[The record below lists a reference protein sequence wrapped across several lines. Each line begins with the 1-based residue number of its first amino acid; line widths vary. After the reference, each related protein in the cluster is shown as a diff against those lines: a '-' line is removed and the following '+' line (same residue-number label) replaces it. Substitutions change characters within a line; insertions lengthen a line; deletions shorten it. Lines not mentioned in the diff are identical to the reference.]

1 MVSGTYASCFS
12 VVRTARSLSANY
24 GSQAGSGL
32 SREAQAFAAP
42 KITRLAKSAGRDAR
56 RAPAVKNAAHEFDFR
71 RRYVLTKNMAIGSAR
86 MSLASYSPSV
96 AADHRPRRAII
107 NNCKFKSRELH
118 ESSRRAMR
126 F

>member
-1 MVSGTYASCFS
+1 MRSGSSPYSRS
-12 VVRTARSLSANY
+12 HGSRSL
-24 GSQAGSGL
+24 
-32 SREAQAFAAP
+32 P
-42 KITRLAKSAGRDAR
+42 GRDR
-56 RAPAVKNAAHEFDFR
+56 RGAAAVKNAVHESKFR

-86 MSLASYSPSV
+86 ISLASYSPSV
-96 AADHRPRRAII
+96 AVDRHTREAII